1 MKIIDNFLPEEEL
14 KELQDVMMGP
24 SFPWYYN
31 NCVAF
36 KEVVPSP
43 HEYYFTHMF
52 FWDTTQSKYNEIITR
67 IILPKFKWFSLK
79 RIKGNL
85 YASTN
90 KKVTFDYHTDYH
102 FKHKGMIF
110 SLNTC
115 NGGTILS
122 NGEVIKS
129 VANRALFFDPSK
141 KHTCTNCTDTKGRF
155 NININYV

>member
-1 MKIIDNFLPEEEL
+1 MKIIDSFLPEEEL
-14 KELQDVMMGP
+14 KQLQDIMMGP
-24 SFPWYYN
+24 EFPWYYN

-36 KEVVPSP
+36 KEVVSSP

-52 FWDTTQSKYNEIITR
+52 FSDTTQSKYNEIITR

-90 KKVTFDYHTDYH
+90 KKVTFDYHHDYD
-102 FKHKGMIF
+102 FKHKGMLF

-141 KHTCTNCTDTKGRF
+141 EHSCTNCTDAKGRF
-155 NININYV
+155 NININYI